1 MITFFH
7 NFANT
12 WGAKFIFILLTL
24 CMIVWFGLGSFSNL
38 NPMAEKAVTVGD
50 NSTTIQDVIKDFE
63 IQRKKISQM
72 TGGRYFSPE
81 QAIESGVLLQVVG
94 QQVSDLVATGIRE
107 KIGLTA
113 SNAAVQK
120 YVERNP
126 VFSDVTGR
134 FDKNMFYAYLA
145 QNQMNEAQLAQKL
158 SDELALRHLTDTVER
173 LGYAPDVL
181 ARLLY
186 QYQNEKRNV
195 SALLIDSSKI
205 PVTQKPDEA
214 VLREYYEAEAENL
227 IAPEYRSL
235 NIVLL
240 TPDMMTEKIV
250 IDEEEIN
257 AVFEEEKEKYNTPE
271 KRLVSQMR
279 FETNEEAVT
288 MKEKT
293 TPKTF
298 EKLAKEELGQTEEQT
313 NFGEVSRNDLLDEL
327 SIPVFEAKE
336 NTIIGPVSSGLGH
349 HLFYVKSIIPAK
361 TMPESQ
367 VKKEIQKRLALEK
380 SYETLNDVVRRM
392 EDTLGAGSSLK
403 EAASKE
409 NLRVVDVPNVDIS
422 GKTPEGEELPTD
434 LKNVELLQNLFT
446 LQKNEV
452 SSMIEQGT
460 GFIVAE
466 VTDIT
471 PVSQKSFESVK
482 SQMYDLWKTDQQK
495 EKLKEIVETA
505 LDVTKQGNPLE
516 KQGIFAP
523 YEKII
528 VKEMTRSQFGNF
540 PKKALN
546 TVMKQPMGYEHVQSE
561 QLDDNRVIVFV
572 TDKIISADPDKDELG
587 FKVTAQTLKTGSGES
602 LSQQVMAAFAK
613 EFGVTVN
620 EAEINK
626 AFSIYKGQ
634 E

>member
-38 NPMAEKAVTVGD
+38 NPMAEKAVTVGN

-63 IQRKKISQM
+63 VQRKKISQM

-81 QAIESGVLLQVVG
+81 QAIESGLLLQVVG
-94 QQVSDLVATGIRE
+94 QQVSDLVATSIRE

-113 SNAAVQK
+113 SNSAVQK
-120 YVERNP
+120 YVEKNP

-134 FDKNMFYAYLA
+134 FDKNLFYTYLT
-145 QNQMNEAQLAQKL
+145 QNQMNEMQLAKKL
-158 SDELALRHLTDTVER
+158 SDELALRHLTDTIER

-186 QYQNEKRNV
+186 QYQHEKRNV
-195 SALLIDSSKI
+195 SGLLIDSSKI
-205 PVTQKPDEA
+205 PVTQKPDEN

-235 NIVLL
+235 NIALL
-240 TPDMMTEKIV
+240 TPDMMVNKIV
-250 IDEEEIN
+250 VDDDEIN
-257 AVFEEEKEKYNTPE
+257 TVFEQEKEKYNVPE
-271 KRLVSQMR
+271 KRLVLQMH
-279 FETNEEAVT
+279 FKTNEDALA
-288 MKEKT
+288 MKEKVT
-293 TPKTF
+293 IETF
-298 EKLAKEELGQTEEQT
+298 EKLAKEELGQTDEQT

-327 SIPVFEAKE
+327 STSVFKANE
-336 NTIIGPVSSGLGH
+336 NTIIGPVSTELGH
-349 HLFYVKSIIPAK
+349 HLLYVKSIIPAT
-361 TMPESQ
+361 TMPATQ
-367 VKKEIQKRLALEK
+367 IKKEIQKRLATEK
-380 SYETLNDVVRRM
+380 SYEILNDVVRRI

-403 EAASKE
+403 EATEKE
-409 NLRVVDVPNVDIS
+409 NIHVIEVPNVDIS
-422 GKTPEGEELPTD
+422 GKTPEGDELPTD
-434 LKNVELLQNLFT
+434 LKNIDLLQNLFT

-452 SSMIEQGT
+452 SSMIEHGT
-460 GFIVAE
+460 GFIIAE

-482 SQMYDLWKTDQQK
+482 KQMHDLWKADQQK

-516 KQGIFAP
+516 AQGVFEP
-523 YEKII
+523 YEKIV
-528 VKEMTRSQFGNF
+528 VKEMTRSEFGQF
-540 PKKALN
+540 PQKALDR
-546 TVMKQPMGYEHVQSE
+546 VMKQPVGHEYVQSE

-572 TDKIISADPDKDELG
+572 TDKIISANPDKDELG
-587 FKVTAQTLKTGSGES
+587 FKVTTQTLKSVSGES

-626 AFSIYKGQ
+626 AFSIYQGQ